1 MQIGILGLKFTGKT
15 TLYNAITGADLPT
28 GQGGVE
34 PHLAVGKVPDSRL
47 EILSEMF
54 NPKKT
59 VHASVEWVDV
69 PGFDASGR
77 GNTGD
82 GNKFLEHARKVDA
95 IAHVVRCYD
104 NGIEAPDPKS
114 EIESIALELQLADL
128 QIVENRIERLNND
141 KARKG
146 KVENPLEPP
155 LMEKFQK
162 QLEDGQP
169 LHKLELNSDEQKLIS
184 GFSFL
189 TLKPVIIVLNSDED
203 GVEQSLID
211 FAATYAS
218 EVVDLCAKVEEE
230 LGQLD
235 EDERNEFLAD
245 LGIGEPA
252 SARMIQSAYSA
263 LGLHSFFTVGEDEC
277 RAWAVRKGALA
288 PEAAGAIHSDLQRGF
303 IRAETCSY
311 DHLIEAG
318 GLAEVKKAN
327 NMRLEG
333 KQYEVKDGDVINIR
347 FSV

>member
-15 TLYNAITGADLPT
+15 TLFNAITGANLPT
-28 GQGGVE
+28 GQGGVD

-47 EILSEMF
+47 EILSDMF

-59 VHASVEWVDV
+59 VFASVEWVDI
-69 PGFDASGR
+69 PGFDAAGFGGAGES
-77 GNTGD
+77 
-82 GNKFLEHARKVDA
+82 NKFLEHARKVDA
-95 IAHVVRCYD
+95 IAHVVRCFD
-104 NGIEAPDPKS
+104 NGMDAPDPQS

-141 KARKG
+141 MGRKG
-146 KVENPLEPP
+146 KVDNPFEPP
-155 LMEKFQK
+155 LMERFLA

-169 LHKLELNSDEQKLIS
+169 LHKLELNDDETKLSS

-189 TLKPVIIVLNSDED
+189 TLKPVIIVLNSDES
-203 GVEQSLID
+203 GVSEELI
-211 FAATYAS
+211 TYASTQAS

-230 LGQLD
+230 LGELDKEEQL
-235 EDERNEFLAD
+235 EFLAD
-245 LGIGEPA
+245 LGISEPA
-252 SARMIQSAYSA
+252 SDRMVQSAYGA

-311 DHLIEAG
+311 DHLISAG
-318 GLAEVKKAN
+318 GLAEVKKEN

-333 KQYEVKDGDVINIR
+333 KQYEVKDGDIINIR

>member
-1 MQIGILGLKFTGKT
+1 VQIGIMGLKFTGKT
-15 TLYNAITGADLPT
+15 TLYNAITGADMPT
-28 GQGGVE
+28 GQGGVDA
-34 PHLAVGKVPDSRL
+34 HRAVGKVPDARL
-47 EILSEMF
+47 EVLSEMF

-59 VHASVEWVDV
+59 VHASVEWVDI
-69 PGFDASGR
+69 PGFDASGH
-77 GNTGD
+77 GGTGD
-82 GNKFLEHARKVDA
+82 SNKFLEHARKVDA
-95 IAHVVRCYD
+95 IAHVVRCFD
-104 NGIEAPDPKS
+104 NGMDLPDPEG

-128 QIVENRIERLNND
+128 QIVENRLERLNND

-146 KVENPLEPP
+146 KYDNPHEPP
-155 LMEKFQK
+155 LFERFLE
-162 QLEDGQP
+162 QLESGQP
-169 LHKLELNSDEQKLIS
+169 LHKLELNEDEIKLSS

-189 TLKPVIIVLNSDED
+189 TLKPVIIVLNSDEE
-203 GVEQSLID
+203 GVTEDLIKS
-211 FAATYAS
+211 AQTQAS

-230 LGQLD
+230 LGELD
-235 EDERNEFLAD
+235 EEERNEFLAD
-245 LGIGEPA
+245 LGITEPA
-252 SARMIQSAYSA
+252 SARMVRSAYSA

-318 GLAEVKKAN
+318 GLAEVKKEN

-333 KQYEVKDGDVINIR
+333 KQYEVKDGDIVNIR